1 MGSSSSTLRRPSS
14 ASARPKAHE
23 KADRDGEAAMGRRW
37 VRWMHK
43 RGIKHWVVPGAVLA
57 ATLVKAGIGLG
68 SYSGALLRLSG
79 GWVCSY
85 GWLG

>member
-1 MGSSSSTLRRPSS
+1 
-14 ASARPKAHE
+14 
-23 KADRDGEAAMGRRW
+23 
-37 VRWMHK
+37 MHK